1 MKNSRITIAIML
13 FSMTA
18 LLFTKQKSASMGGSA
33 STNMGSHTAEYFED
47 KYLGI
52 ASYVLASKS
61 NELTSNEKTALQTFS
76 ELNMSKGQ
84 LSHFE
89 NALSKH
95 DCFKL
100 KNPNMVVG
108 NNLKEVPNFVDKPD
122 WFTLDCSQK
131 NTKDIKKA
139 QKKMKKKL
147 KQLKKK
153 FKNK

>member
-1 MKNSRITIAIML
+1 MKHSRITITIML

-89 NALSKH
+89 SALSKH

-100 KNPNMVVG
+100 NNQNIVG
-108 NNLKEVPNFVDKPD
+108 NNLNEVPNIADKPN

-139 QKKMKKKL
+139 KKKMKKKL

>member
-1 MKNSRITIAIML
+1 MKHSRITVAIML

-89 NALSKH
+89 SALSKH

-100 KNPNMVVG
+100 NNPNIVG
-108 NNLKEVPNFVDKPD
+108 NNLNEVPNIADKPN
-122 WFTLDCSQK
+122 WFTLDCNQK

>member
-13 FSMTA
+13 FLMTA

-89 NALSKH
+89 SALSKH

-100 KNPNMVVG
+100 NNPNIVG
-108 NNLKEVPNFVDKPD
+108 NNLNEVPNIADKPN
-122 WFTLDCSQK
+122 WFTLDCNQK

>member
-1 MKNSRITIAIML
+1 MKHSRITITIML

-89 NALSKH
+89 SALSKH

-100 KNPNMVVG
+100 NNPNIVG
-108 NNLKEVPNFVDKPD
+108 NNLNEVPNIADKPN

-139 QKKMKKKL
+139 NKKMKKKL

>member
-1 MKNSRITIAIML
+1 MKHSRITITIML

-89 NALSKH
+89 SALSKH

-100 KNPNMVVG
+100 NNPNIVG
-108 NNLKEVPNFVDKPD
+108 NNLNEVPNIADKPN

-139 QKKMKKKL
+139 KKKMKKKL

>member
-1 MKNSRITIAIML
+1 MKHSRITIAIML

-89 NALSKH
+89 SALSKH

-100 KNPNMVVG
+100 NNPNIVG
-108 NNLKEVPNFVDKPD
+108 NNLNEVPNIADKPN
-122 WFTLDCSQK
+122 WFTLDCNQK

>member
-89 NALSKH
+89 SALSKH

-100 KNPNMVVG
+100 NNPNIVG
-108 NNLKEVPNFVDKPD
+108 NNLNEVPNIADKPV

>member
-1 MKNSRITIAIML
+1 MKHSRITITIML

-89 NALSKH
+89 SALSKH

-100 KNPNMVVG
+100 KNPNIVG
-108 NNLKEVPNFVDKPD
+108 NHLNEVPHITHKPD

-139 QKKMKKKL
+139 KKKMKKKL

>member
-89 NALSKH
+89 SALSKH

-100 KNPNMVVG
+100 NNPNIVG
-108 NNLKEVPNFVDKPD
+108 NNLNEVPNIADKPN
-122 WFTLDCSQK
+122 WFTLDCGQK

-139 QKKMKKKL
+139 QKKMRKKL

>member
-1 MKNSRITIAIML
+1 MKHSRITIAIML

-89 NALSKH
+89 SALSKH

-100 KNPNMVVG
+100 NNPNIVG
-108 NNLKEVPNFVDKPD
+108 NNLNEVPNIANKPN

>member
-1 MKNSRITIAIML
+1 MKHSRITIAIML

-33 STNMGSHTAEYFED
+33 STNMGSHTEEYFED

-61 NELTSNEKTALQTFS
+61 NKLTSNEKTALQTFT

-89 NALSKH
+89 SALSKH

-100 KNPNMVVG
+100 INSNIVG
-108 NNLKEVPNFVDKPD
+108 NNLNEVPNIADKPV

-131 NTKDIKKA
+131 NTSDIKKA
-139 QKKMKKKL
+139 KKKMRKKL

-153 FKNK
+153 FKSK

>member
-1 MKNSRITIAIML
+1 MKHSRITIAIML

-89 NALSKH
+89 SALSKH

-100 KNPNMVVG
+100 NNPNIVG
-108 NNLKEVPNFVDKPD
+108 NNLNEVPNIADKPN

-139 QKKMKKKL
+139 KKKMKKKL

>member
-61 NELTSNEKTALQTFS
+61 NELTSNEKMALQTFS

-89 NALSKH
+89 SALSKH

-100 KNPNMVVG
+100 NNPNIVG
-108 NNLKEVPNFVDKPD
+108 NNLNEVPNIADKPN

>member
-1 MKNSRITIAIML
+1 MKHSRVTIIIML
-13 FSMTA
+13 FSITA
-18 LLFTKQKSASMGGSA
+18 LLFTREQRSASGGGSV
-33 STNMGSHTAEYFED
+33 STNMASHTAEYFED

-52 ASYVLASKS
+52 ASYVLTSKS
-61 NELTSNEKTALQTFS
+61 NKLTSKEKMALQTFT
-76 ELNMSKGQ
+76 ELNMSKDQ

-89 NALSKH
+89 SALSKH

-100 KNPNMVVG
+100 KTKNKVG
-108 NNLKEVPNFVDKPD
+108 NNLNEVPHITHKPD

-139 QKKMKKKL
+139 QKKMRKKL
-147 KQLKKK
+147 KKLKKK

>member
-1 MKNSRITIAIML
+1 MKHSRITITIML

-89 NALSKH
+89 SALSKH
-95 DCFKL
+95 DWFKL
-100 KNPNMVVG
+100 NNPNIVG
-108 NNLKEVPNFVDKPD
+108 NNLNEVPNIADKPN

-139 QKKMKKKL
+139 KKKMKKKL

>member
-1 MKNSRITIAIML
+1 MKHSRITIAIML

-89 NALSKH
+89 SALSKH

-100 KNPNMVVG
+100 NNPNIVG
-108 NNLKEVPNFVDKPD
+108 NNLNEVPNIADKPN

-139 QKKMKKKL
+139 QKKMRKKL

>member
-13 FSMTA
+13 FLMTA

-33 STNMGSHTAEYFED
+33 STNMGSHTEEYFED

-89 NALSKH
+89 SALSKH

-100 KNPNMVVG
+100 NNPNIVG
-108 NNLKEVPNFVDKPD
+108 NNLNEVPNIADKPN
-122 WFTLDCSQK
+122 WFTLDCGQK

-139 QKKMKKKL
+139 QKKMRKKL